1 MTLEDYG
8 WIYRPTNR
16 DRELLHGCGLLCR
29 RLTPGTPASLAAKK
43 NLKLESL
50 VSLMVPDLDPR
61 ARTA

>member
-29 RLTPGTPASLAAKK
+29 RLTPGTQASLAAK

-50 VSLMVPDLDPR
+50 VSLMVVPDLDPR
-61 ARTA
+61 ARIA